1 MTDPLDAIQNRLRWI
16 NRGILLAAI
25 LVLAGL
31 SALAIRTLQGP
42 KTQTKVETVNLPSVA
57 AHRASAALA
66 SAQASAPPQALESRP
81 SGPVP
86 DQSHALPSAPA
97 SRPGSAPS
105 LAAPPSASGASS
117 PEREGPPGAAQAD
130 HQARPAESAKPASTA
145 SAGPSAKK
153 ARTQSAFE
161 HAPMAEPKVPGH
173 HKARL
178 APTCEQV
185 GWYVQV
191 GAFAEDVRF
200 ERLRSR
206 LTHEGFATCK
216 APQTPRRL
224 SLLLVGAYPT
234 RERANLARIRL
245 EKLLGSASYLR
256 HLPAPKH
263 AP

>member
-42 KTQTKVETVNLPSVA
+42 RTQTKVETVSLPQVA
-57 AHRASAALA
+57 VRRASAAHA
-66 SAQASAPPQALESRP
+66 STQVPAPPHAPESRP
-81 SGPVP
+81 SGPRP
-86 DQSHALPSAPA
+86 APSHALPSVPA
-97 SRPGSAPS
+97 SRPGAAPP
-105 LAAPPSASGASS
+105 LAAPLSASGAGS
-117 PEREGPPGAAQAD
+117 PGREGASGAAQAD
-130 HQARPAESAKPASTA
+130 HQARPAESAKLASAA
-145 SAGPSAKK
+145 SAGPSTKK

-161 HAPMAEPKVPGH
+161 HAPVAEPKVPGH

-200 ERLRSR
+200 ARLRSR
-206 LTHEGFATCK
+206 LTREGFTTCR
-216 APQTPRRL
+216 APQTPRSLR
-224 SLLLVGAYPT
+224 LLLVGAYPT
-234 RERANLARIRL
+234 REQANQARMRL